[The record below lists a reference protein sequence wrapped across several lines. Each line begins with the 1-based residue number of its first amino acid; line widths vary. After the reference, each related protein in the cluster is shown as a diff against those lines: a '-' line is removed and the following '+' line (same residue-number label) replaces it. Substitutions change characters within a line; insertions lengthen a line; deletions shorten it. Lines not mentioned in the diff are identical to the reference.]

1 MNLSR
6 FIGTEGLAHATTLR
20 VDFYALYIGY
30 EKKDIRLKNKVSE
43 KKINKII
50 RTLILLLVIGT
61 PLLYARFIYN
71 PWFISTMKITFIQV
85 LVIIAASLYL
95 LTEGRYKLV
104 KSGLNYPV
112 IAFIIACTISLLSS
126 IDIYISVYSLFNIIL
141 LAGLYVLVSDV
152 VREREQ
158 IRKIMVSLIFVSG
171 LISIYSLGQ
180 YLGIDLLNLK
190 VVRSGS
196 ISGPFENRNVLASFL
211 VFTMPVSA
219 GFLFEKISKKL
230 KIMVGLVGIITLI
243 ALIYTRT
250 RGAWVGFIGA
260 MAFFV
265 SAKLMAEGG
274 MKKIL
279 KSLFTKKSLLII
291 FLMAICLGLLIR
303 YDYNRKRH
311 SFTRKFL
318 SIANLKNPAT
328 RHRFVMWR
336 TGIDIIKEHPLLGT
350 GMGTFK
356 KIHPKYQGKYLETKK
371 YGRFKGLSK
380 FIHND
385 YLEITANTGILG
397 LGTFLWL
404 IVILYWTGLK
414 RLKQINESKYSPNL
428 LIIILSSLTAVLIH
442 SFFHYSFY
450 LPTTSMLFWLWLGL
464 LNTDGP
470 KLEKAKENIRPSIIR
485 QGATV
490 LITILL
496 LVWVTKPF
504 MASLYFDRATY
515 YSMSGDYDKAIAMYK
530 KSINFNPRDEKV
542 HNNLGNVYRKMGLY
556 GEAMEGYAEAL
567 KINPHLVEAHNN
579 LGILYVNRGLHEEA
593 IREYMLALEINPN
606 LARVHNNLGN
616 IYKRKGL
623 YDKALKEYQEAV
635 NLDRR
640 FAKAY
645 NNLGATLA
653 EMGELREAEQQFRKA
668 LRCKPNYEQAR
679 LNLKKVKEI
688 LRQKRHL
695 ARVHNNLGN
704 RYRKKGRYGRA
715 LKEYRKAIKIDRW
728 FTGAYNNLGLTF
740 ADMEKLGS
748 AVRNFRKALEV
759 NPNYEQARSNLEKVR
774 EILKQ
779 KLPLADMHNNL
790 GNTYREKGLYGKA
803 LKEYRKAIA
812 INPSFAEAYDNL
824 GVTLVE
830 TGELREAVQQFKKAL
845 QINPKHKGARSNLE
859 KVTKI
864 LEQK

>member
-1 MNLSR
+1 M
-6 FIGTEGLAHATTLR
+6 
-20 VDFYALYIGY
+20 
-30 EKKDIRLKNKVSE
+30 KNRVSE

-50 RTLILLLVIGT
+50 RTIILTLVIGT
-61 PLLYARFIYN
+61 PLLYARFVYN
-71 PWFISTMKITFIQV
+71 PWFISIMKITFIQV

-95 LTEGRYKLV
+95 LTEGKYKLV
-104 KSGLNYPV
+104 KSGLNYPIV
-112 IAFIIACTISLLSS
+112 AYIIACSISLFSS
-126 IDIYISVYSLFNIIL
+126 VDIYISVYSLFTIIL
-141 LAGLYVLVSDV
+141 LAGLYVLVSNV
-152 VREREQ
+152 IKERKQ

-171 LISIYSLGQ
+171 FISIYSIVQ
-180 YLGIDLLNLK
+180 YFGVDLLNLK

-211 VFTMPVSA
+211 VFVMPVSA
-219 GFLFEKISKKL
+219 GFLFEKSSKKL
-230 KIMVGLVGIITLI
+230 KIMIGLVTIITLI

-250 RGAWVGFIGA
+250 RGAWVGFMGA
-260 MAFFV
+260 MAFFAG
-265 SAKLMAEGG
+265 AKLMAEGG
-274 MKKIL
+274 MKKIF
-279 KSLFTKKSLLII
+279 KSLFSKKSLII
-291 FLMAICLGLLIR
+291 ISLMVICLGLLIR
-303 YDYNRKRH
+303 YDYSKKRH
-311 SFTRKFL
+311 SFTKKFL
-318 SIANLKNPAT
+318 SIADLKNPAT

-356 KIHPKYQGKYLETKK
+356 KIHPKYQSKYLRTKK

-385 YLEITANTGILG
+385 YLEITTNTGILG

-404 IVILYWTGLK
+404 IVTFYRTGLK
-414 RLKQINESKYSPNL
+414 RLKQISESKYSPNL

-450 LPTTSMLFWLWLGL
+450 LPTTGMLFWLWLGL

-470 KLEKAKENIRPSIIR
+470 KLEKTKENIRPSIIR
-485 QGATV
+485 QSATV

-504 MASLYFDRATY
+504 MASLYFDRAGY
-515 YSMSGDYDKAIAMYK
+515 YRRSGDYNKAIVMYK
-530 KSINFNPRDEKV
+530 KCMKFNPSDEKA
-542 HNNLGNVYRKMGLY
+542 HNNLGNVYRDIGLY
-556 GEAMEGYAEAL
+556 REALKEYERAL
-567 KINPHLVEAHNN
+567 KINSCSAEAHNN
-579 LGILYVNRGLHEEA
+579 LGILYVNRGLYDEA
-593 IREYMLALEINPN
+593 INEYMLAIEINPN
-606 LARVHNNLGN
+606 LAGVRNNLGN
-616 IYKRKGL
+616 TYRKKGL
-623 YDKALKEYQEAV
+623 YLKALEEYQEAV
-635 NLDRR
+635 SLDRR
-640 FAKAY
+640 FVEAY
-645 NNLGATLA
+645 NNLGVTLA
-653 EMGELREAEQQFRKA
+653 EMGKLREAVRQFRKA
-668 LRCKPNYEQAR
+668 LKCKPNYERAR
-679 LNLKKVKEI
+679 SNLKKVREI

-728 FTGAYNNLGLTF
+728 FAETHNNLGLTF

-748 AVRNFRKALEV
+748 AVRNFRKALKV

-779 KLPLADMHNNL
+779 KPHLAEMHNNL

-803 LKEYRKAIA
+803 LNEYKDAIA
-812 INPSFAEAYDNL
+812 INPSFAEAHNNL
-824 GVTLVE
+824 GLTFADMGKLE
-830 TGELREAVQQFKKAL
+830 KAL
-845 QINPKHKGARSNLE
+845 QRFRKALKINPNYEQARSNLE
-859 KVTKI
+859 KAKEI

>member
-1 MNLSR
+1 M
-6 FIGTEGLAHATTLR
+6 
-20 VDFYALYIGY
+20 
-30 EKKDIRLKNKVSE
+30 KNKVSE
-43 KKINKII
+43 KNIAKII
-50 RTLILLLVIGT
+50 RAIILTLVIGT

-71 PWFISTMKITFIQV
+71 PWFISIMKITFIQV

-126 IDIYISVYSLFNIIL
+126 IDIYISLYSLFSIIL
-141 LAGLYVLVSDV
+141 LAGLYVLVPNV
-152 VREREQ
+152 VRERKQ

-171 LISIYSLGQ
+171 FISIYSIVQ
-180 YLGIDLLNLK
+180 YFGVDLLNLK

-230 KIMVGLVGIITLI
+230 KIMIGLIGIITLI

-250 RGAWVGFIGA
+250 RGAWVGFMGA

-274 MKKIL
+274 IKKIF
-279 KSLFTKKSLLII
+279 KRLFSKKSLVII
-291 FLMAICLGLLIR
+291 FLMVICLGLLIR

-311 SFTRKFL
+311 SFTKKFL
-318 SIANLKNPAT
+318 SIADLKNPAT

-336 TGIDIIKEHPLLGT
+336 TGIDIVKEHLLLGT

-356 KIHPKYQGKYLETKK
+356 KIHPKYQSKYLKTEK
-371 YGRFKGLSK
+371 YGRFKGLSR
-380 FIHND
+380 FVHND

-404 IVILYWTGLK
+404 IATLYWTGLK
-414 RLKQINESKYSPNL
+414 RLKQIDQSKYSPNL

-450 LPTTSMLFWLWLGL
+450 LPATSMLFWLWLGL
-464 LNTDGP
+464 LNTGGP
-470 KLEKAKENIRPSIIR
+470 KLEKAKRNIRPSIIR
-485 QGATV
+485 QSVTV

-504 MASLYFDRATY
+504 IASLYFDRATY
-515 YSMSGDYDKAIAMYK
+515 YIRSSDYDKAIPMYK
-530 KSINFNPRDEKV
+530 KSIEFNYRDEKA
-542 HNNLGNVYRKMGLY
+542 HNNLGNVYRNIGLY
-556 GEAMEGYAEAL
+556 GEARKKYDEAL
-567 KINPHLVEAHNN
+567 KINPYLVEAYNN
-579 LGILYVNRGLHEEA
+579 LGILYVNRGLYEEA

-616 IYKRKGL
+616 IYKKKGL
-623 YDKALKEYQEAV
+623 YDKALEEYKKAISI
-635 NLDRR
+635 DRR

-653 EMGELREAEQQFRKA
+653 EMGELREAARQFKRA
-668 LRCKPNYEQAR
+668 LRVNPKHERAR
-679 LNLKKVKEI
+679 SNLKKVREMLK
-688 LRQKRHL
+688 QKRQL
-695 ARVHNNLGN
+695 AGVHNNLGN
-704 RYRKKGRYGRA
+704 KYREKGLYNKA
-715 LKEYRKAIKIDRW
+715 LKEYQEAIRIDRS
-728 FTGAYNNLGLTF
+728 FTEAYNNLGVTLVE
-740 ADMEKLGS
+740 MGELRE
-748 AVRNFRKALEV
+748 AVRQFEKALEV
-759 NPNYEQARSNLEKVR
+759 NPKDKRARSNLEKVR

-779 KLPLADMHNNL
+779 K
-790 GNTYREKGLYGKA
+790 
-803 LKEYRKAIA
+803 
-812 INPSFAEAYDNL
+812 
-824 GVTLVE
+824 
-830 TGELREAVQQFKKAL
+830 
-845 QINPKHKGARSNLE
+845 
-859 KVTKI
+859 
-864 LEQK
+864 

>member
-20 VDFYALYIGY
+20 VDFYAPYIGY
-30 EKKDIRLKNKVSE
+30 EKKDIRLKNKISE

-50 RTLILLLVIGT
+50 RAIILILIIGT
-61 PLLYARFIYN
+61 PLLYARFVYN
-71 PWFISTMKITFIQV
+71 PWFISIMKITFIQV

-95 LTEGRYKLV
+95 LTEGSYKLV
-104 KSGLNYPV
+104 KSGLNYPIV
-112 IAFIIACTISLLSS
+112 AYIIACSISLLSS
-126 IDIYISVYSLFNIIL
+126 IDIYISLYSLFTIIL
-141 LAGLYVLVSDV
+141 FAGLYILASDV
-152 VREREQ
+152 VRERKQ

-171 LISIYSLGQ
+171 FISIYSIVQ
-180 YLGIDLLNLK
+180 YFGVDLLNLK

-230 KIMVGLVGIITLI
+230 KIMIGLVGIITLI

-250 RGAWVGFIGA
+250 RGAWVGFMGA
-260 MAFFV
+260 MAFFAV
-265 SAKLMAEGG
+265 AKLRAEGG
-274 MKKIL
+274 MKKIF
-279 KSLFTKKSLLII
+279 KSLFSKKSLLII
-291 FLMAICLGLLIR
+291 FLMVIFLGLLIR
-303 YDYNRKRH
+303 YDYNKKRH
-311 SFTRKFL
+311 SFTKKFL

-356 KIHPKYQGKYLETKK
+356 KVHPKYQGKYLRTKK

-404 IVILYWTGLK
+404 IVTLYWTGLK
-414 RLKQINESKYSPNL
+414 RLKQINQSKYSPNL

-450 LPTTSMLFWLWLGL
+450 LPATSMLFWLWLGL

-485 QGATV
+485 QSATV
-490 LITILL
+490 LITIIL

-504 MASLYFDRATY
+504 MASLYFDRAGY
-515 YSMSGDYDKAIAMYK
+515 YRRSGDYDNAIAMYK
-530 KSINFNPRDEKV
+530 KSIEFNPRDEKV
-542 HNNLGNVYRKMGLY
+542 HNNLGNVYRNMGLY

-567 KINPHLVEAHNN
+567 KINPYLVEAYNN
-579 LGILYVNRGLHEEA
+579 LGILYGNRGLHEEA

-606 LARVHNNLGN
+606 LAGVHNNLGN

-653 EMGELREAEQQFRKA
+653 EMGRLKEAERQFRRA
-668 LRCKPNYEQAR
+668 LGRKPNYEQAK

-704 RYRKKGRYGRA
+704 TYRKKGRYYKA
-715 LKEYRKAIKIDRW
+715 LKEYREAIKIDRW
-728 FTGAYNNLGLTF
+728 FAGAYNNLGVTLV
-740 ADMEKLGS
+740 DMGELRE
-748 AVRNFRKALEV
+748 AVQQFREALRI
-759 NPNYEQARSNLEKVR
+759 NPKDKRARSNLEKVR
-774 EILKQ
+774 EIL
-779 KLPLADMHNNL
+779 
-790 GNTYREKGLYGKA
+790 
-803 LKEYRKAIA
+803 
-812 INPSFAEAYDNL
+812 
-824 GVTLVE
+824 
-830 TGELREAVQQFKKAL
+830 
-845 QINPKHKGARSNLE
+845 
-859 KVTKI
+859 
-864 LEQK
+864 EQK